1 MVLHTSNTV
10 SPPRSSVPHLLKK
23 IRFSRFF
30 RRRLGAHS
38 GFTRFE
44 SLLAVLLVGI
54 IAGVG
59 VPKYV
64 DYRDQNHFE
73 TCQHKLATIQL
84 LLDVQTAGIVSPD
97 SLLALSH
104 AQLEQT
110 LHQLLRE
117 FGGARCTL
125 GQPCPDLCP
134 AGGTLGVERTIMDGV
149 PKYVVFCSEKSHGE
163 DAATGFARSAEPA
176 ENSHRISLTE

>member
-54 IAGVG
+54 IASVG

-110 LHQLLRE
+110 L
-117 FGGARCTL
+117 

-134 AGGTLGVERTIMDGV
+134 AGGTLGVERTVMDGV